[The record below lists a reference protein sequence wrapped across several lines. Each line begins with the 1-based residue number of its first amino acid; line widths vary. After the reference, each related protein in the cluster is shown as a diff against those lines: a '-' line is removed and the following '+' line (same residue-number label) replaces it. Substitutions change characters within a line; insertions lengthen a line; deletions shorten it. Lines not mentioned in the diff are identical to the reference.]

1 MFGAITPTVVG
12 NLTGDPELFFTK
24 KGDAGVKFTIACND
38 RYFDKEANRYK
49 DLPTVYLTCTAWR
62 ELAEHISDSLRR
74 GMGVIAYGRLSQ
86 STYTIKDT
94 GEKRTVMEM
103 TVDVIGP
110 SLQFATA
117 VVTKAATRPATVI
130 SEPVDDPWGSA
141 PAPEEEL
148 VGVGAQSAAEGD
160 EDTPPF

>member
-1 MFGAITPTVVG
+1 MFGAITPTVIG

-24 KGDAGVKFTIACND
+24 KGDAGVKFTIACNE

-62 ELAEHISDSLRR
+62 ELAEHISDTLRR
-74 GMGVIAYGRLSQ
+74 GMGVIAYGRLNQ
-86 STYTIKDT
+86 STYTLKDT

-117 VVTKAATRPATVI
+117 VVTKTATRPATVV
-130 SEPVDDPWGSA
+130 SEPMDDPWGGAPEQDLVAVGAGASSA
-141 PAPEEEL
+141 PED
-148 VGVGAQSAAEGD
+148 D
-160 EDTPPF
+160 EPPF